1 VRRLFELYVYDMSE
15 FMGLDV
21 GVDGA
26 FVLPKSLPNY
36 WSVPGEAQAVR
47 WEPEWCGHPFLIRVD
62 DKLAGFA
69 LVKQLSSDPPS
80 FDMGEFFVMRKYRRH
95 RVGARVACSLFDR
108 FRGRWEVRELPAN
121 QAAQSFWRRLIA
133 EYTHD
138 LFEEGQEF
146 FATYRAEFVVQRFDS
161 RAHE

>member
-1 VRRLFELYVYDMSE
+1 VRTLFELYVYDMSE
-15 FMGLDV
+15 FMDLDV
-21 GVDGA
+21 GDDGA

-36 WSVPGEAQAVR
+36 WSTPGENQEVR
-47 WEPEWCGHPFLIRVD
+47 WEPEWRGHPFLIRVD
-62 DKLAGFA
+62 GKLAGFA

-108 FRGRWEVRELPAN
+108 FCGQWEVREMPAN
-121 QAAQSFWRRLIA
+121 LAAQSFWRRLIA

-138 LFEEGQEF
+138 KFEEGQEF
-146 FATYRAEFVVQRFDS
+146 FATYQAEFIVQRFDS
-161 RAHE
+161 RARE